1 MLLRRTLSLLFAAL
15 LIAGCMNVSTTLTVR
30 PDGSGTITERL
41 TLNPEAARM
50 MQSMGQAFDSTGAP
64 QELFSE
70 EELRA
75 EADSVP
81 GLALRSYARIDEE
94 TGTGYEAVYAFKN
107 LNAAQ
112 FDPGPGDVMPD
123 GAAVPTEEGGLDL
136 MSEMS
141 FDFSPGSPATLT
153 IRMPQDPGAER
164 ADEGQA
170 DTVATPDEMP
180 SGADME
186 MMRALMQDA
195 GFRLA
200 VTIDGRIVE
209 TNATHRSGDTITLM
223 AMDFEALAQDST
235 AFRELMTMSNEEP
248 TPAAALDRLNALPGV
263 TIEPQETV
271 TIRFQ

>member
-1 MLLRRTLSLLFAAL
+1 MPLRPALSLLLAAL
-15 LIAGCMNVSTTLTVR
+15 LVAGCMNVSTTLTVR
-30 PDGSGTITERL
+30 PDGGGTITERL

-50 MQSMGQAFDSTGAP
+50 MQSMSQALDSTGAP

-81 GLALRSYARIDEE
+81 GLALQSYTRIDDE
-94 TGTGYEAVYAFKN
+94 TGTGYEAVYSFDD

-123 GAAVPTEEGGLDL
+123 GAAAPTEEGGLDL

-141 FDFSPGSPATLT
+141 FDFSPGAPATLT
-153 IRMPQDPGAER
+153 IHMPQDPATER
-164 ADEGQA
+164 MDEGRA
-170 DTVATPDEMP
+170 PVATTDGPP

-186 MMRALMQDA
+186 MMRALVQDA

-200 VTIDGRIVE
+200 VTIDGQIVE

-248 TPAAALDRLNALPGV
+248 APAAAIDRLNALPGV
-263 TIEPQETV
+263 TVEPQETV
-271 TIRFQ
+271 TIRFR